1 MPGKKILITGG
12 TGFAGAYIIRQLV
25 QSGYTVR
32 AIRRQHTAP
41 FFIDPAITAQVE
53 WVEGDVLDIISLED
67 AMEGMDAVIHAAG
80 KVSFHA
86 ADKAA
91 MYKINIEG
99 TANVVN
105 IALEKNIQRFIHISS
120 VAAIGRTGTNEMVTE
135 KKKWQSG
142 KWNTPYAISKYK
154 GEMEVWRGIGE
165 GLNAVIL
172 NPSTIIGYGDWNTS
186 SCSIFKNVYR
196 EFPWY
201 TNGENGFV
209 DVEDVARAAVLLL
222 QTSHTN
228 ERYIVNGDNWSFR
241 QLFNQ
246 IADGFHKKHPHKEAT
261 AFLGQIAWRMEKLR
275 SFFSGKKPLLTRQT
289 AIIAQSRSHFDNSKI
304 MEAIPG
310 FTFTP
315 LTNTIQK
322 ACGQYLAQLQ
332 PL

>member
-32 AIRRQHTAP
+32 AIRRQHTTP
-41 FFIDPAITAQVE
+41 FFIDPAITARVE
-53 WVEGDVLDIISLED
+53 WVEGDVLDVISLED

-186 SCSIFKNVYR
+186 SCSLFKNVYR

-222 QTSHTN
+222 ETNHTN

-289 AIIAQSRSHFDNSKI
+289 AIIAQSRSHFDNRKI